1 MANKLFSI
9 MQTSFDNFD
18 STVRQYLSKTF
29 NNLGMQYTHSQIFGV
44 IFDGIKGVMQNAL
57 FYVEDALTEQN
68 VFMASRKKSVYSL
81 AKLWFYCNRY
91 TYS

>member
-57 FYVEDALTEQN
+57 F
-68 VFMASRKKSVYSL
+68 
-81 AKLWFYCNRY
+81 
-91 TYS
+91 